1 MIELDLGKYRLDYHD
16 FYKMGRNMFNQI
28 EDDSPFKI
36 YETQKN
42 NYGEVFLKIFD
53 KEALKDEDDNEFS
66 MEHIQKGKR
75 NIIFKYC
82 KSDLKEDLF
91 NKGSIETR
99 K

>member
-42 NYGEVFLKIFD
+42 NYVKVFLIYLIK
-53 KEALKDEDDNEFS
+53 K
-66 MEHIQKGKR
+66 H
-75 NIIFKYC
+75 
-82 KSDLKEDLF
+82 
-91 NKGSIETR
+91 
-99 K
+99 